1 MKKALILT
9 GFIALTACT
18 PAPDYTA
25 MTKGE
30 VVNYA
35 EEQRK
40 RADGNRIGGVVFGAG
55 AVALCAQTGACAF
68 PI

>member
-9 GFIALTACT
+9 GLLALAACT
-18 PAPDYTA
+18 PAPDYSA
-25 MTKGE
+25 MSKGD

-40 RADGNRIGGVVFGAG
+40 RADGNRIGGVLFGG
-55 AVALCAQTGACAF
+55 MSCALAACAL
-68 PI
+68 

>member
-1 MKKALILT
+1 MKKSLAIILT
-9 GFIALTACT
+9 LGACSTA
-18 PAPDYTA
+18 APDYNA

-40 RADGNRIGGVVFGAG
+40 RADGNRVGGVLFGG
-55 AVALCAQTGACAF
+55 GGVAVCAQTGACVF
-68 PI
+68 PM